1 MTNLPDVVAVLPFG
15 DTKTVKILTSKSS
28 GITEKAVAKAIS
40 GTSFK
45 IQSFKHKKLK
55 SKKKS

>member
-15 DTKTVKILTSKSS
+15 DTETVKILTSKSS
-28 GITEKAVAKAIS
+28 GITKKAVAKAIS

-45 IQSFKHKKLK
+45 IQNFKHKKLTP
-55 SKKKS
+55 KKKS

>member
-1 MTNLPDVVAVLPFG
+1 MAVLPFG
-15 DTKTVKILTSKSS
+15 DTRTVKILSSKSS

-45 IQSFKHKKLK
+45 LQNFKHQKIA